1 MANRG
6 TFAALVDATD
16 MDSVYSNTTLRQAE
30 RSAGFTLVE
39 VLVATVLLG
48 LVASSSIWAL
58 TQANNYAVIARLY
71 TGAQTAAQS
80 RIDYLM
86 TDSPF
91 NPQSS
96 QLGTTNEWAT
106 GSAIQTV
113 TIYSDPPD
121 ANGHSNTM
129 SAQMVTS
136 VAKVTDATIAAG
148 TDLNLYTAKVVV
160 TYTFRGR
167 NYRVQLNAMRASDV

>member
-1 MANRG
+1 VKR
-6 TFAALVDATD
+6 T
-16 MDSVYSNTTLRQAE
+16 
-30 RSAGFTLVE
+30 AGFTLVE

-58 TQANNYAVIARLY
+58 TQANNYAIIARLY
-71 TGAQTAAQS
+71 TGAQTAVQS

-96 QLGTTNEWAT
+96 QVGTTNEWAIGDT
-106 GSAIQTV
+106 IQTV

-121 ANGHSNTM
+121 SQGHSNIV
-129 SAQMVTS
+129 SGQMTTS

>member
-6 TFAALVDATD
+6 TFAAVVDATD
-16 MDSVYSNTTLRQAE
+16 MDPVYSNNTLRPE
-30 RSAGFTLVE
+30 RSGGFTLVE

-58 TQANNYAVIARLY
+58 TQANNYAIIARLY

-96 QLGTTNEWAT
+96 QLGTTNEWTT
-106 GSAIQTV
+106 GSALQTV

-121 ANGHSNTM
+121 SHGHSNM
-129 SAQMVTS
+129 VSAQMTTS